1 MDRRGRYLAVA
12 ALQLPCYVVFW
23 LLIKVK
29 HQLENNIW
37 RVRAV
42 YNLVVVVVDW

>member
-29 HQLENNIW
+29 HHLLA
-37 RVRAV
+37 RCFPVSYVR
-42 YNLVVVVVDW
+42 